1 MKINLYF
8 LLIVWLAIACQSS
21 DNASADASPKNE
33 AIGCG
38 PTLTNDKAWYAS
50 GKKAPLFDG
59 LEGIHFTIT
68 TASPEAQRYFNQG
81 MMLSYGFN
89 HAEAARS
96 FYEVTK
102 LDTNCAM
109 GWWGFAYV
117 LGPNYNGGMEDDN
130 YERAFTAVQKAKA
143 LSANAS
149 AKEKALIEAIGHRYA
164 ATPPA
169 ERGELD
175 IAYANAMKEVY
186 AQFPNDADVGA
197 LYAESIMDLHP
208 WDLYEKGSKQPRPWT
223 PSILAV
229 LEHLIQL
236 HPQHPGAHHFFIH
249 ALEASS
255 APEKAIPSA
264 QLLDSLVTGSGHLV
278 HMPSHIYINTGD
290 YHLGTLANIYAS
302 EVDSIYTTT
311 CHAQGAYPL
320 AYYPHNIHFLVA
332 TAALEGN
339 STLAW
344 QAAKSLQQHT
354 AKDIMTEA
362 GWGTLQHYYTIPWYT
377 AVKLAMWDTLLAVP
391 EPKPSLIYPRAIWRY
406 GRGMALL
413 GKKDLA
419 AAKKELAALKLLA
432 ADSSLQQLTIWDI
445 NTTADLVQIANH
457 VLSAGVAIKEGDMK
471 TAATLL
477 QEAVALEDALN
488 YNEPPDWFFSVR
500 HHLGAVLLKQKKY
513 EEAEK
518 VYRDD
523 LKIWK
528 KNGWALSGLQQALEG
543 LQKHEEAKTAKADFD
558 KAWQYADFRLK
569 TSSPIAD

>member
-1 MKINLYF
+1 
-8 LLIVWLAIACQSS
+8 
-21 DNASADASPKNE
+21 
-33 AIGCG
+33 
-38 PTLTNDKAWYAS
+38 
-50 GKKAPLFDG
+50 
-59 LEGIHFTIT
+59 
-68 TASPEAQRYFNQG
+68 
-81 MMLSYGFN
+81 
-89 HAEAARS
+89 
-96 FYEVTK
+96 
-102 LDTNCAM
+102 
-109 GWWGFAYV
+109 
-117 LGPNYNGGMEDDN
+117 
-130 YERAFTAVQKAKA
+130 
-143 LSANAS
+143 
-149 AKEKALIEAIGHRYA
+149 
-164 ATPPA
+164 
-169 ERGELD
+169 
-175 IAYANAMKEVY
+175 
-186 AQFPNDADVGA
+186 
-197 LYAESIMDLHP
+197 
-208 WDLYEKGSKQPRPWT
+208 
-223 PSILAV
+223 
-229 LEHLIQL
+229 
-236 HPQHPGAHHFFIH
+236 
-249 ALEASS
+249 
-255 APEKAIPSA
+255 
-264 QLLDSLVTGSGHLV
+264 
-278 HMPSHIYINTGD
+278 MPSHIYINTGD

-362 GWGTLQHYYTIPWYT
+362 GWGTLPHYYTIPWYT
-377 AVKLAMWDTLLAVP
+377 AVKLAMWETLLAVP